1 MSREADKKQRDSALQ
16 PWEVLGVSPDASE
29 ETVRARYL
37 ELVRAHSPERDP
49 EGFRRI
55 HRAYELL
62 KDPMRVAQRLLDVEL
77 EVEPWSEVLE
87 HAEQRPPRVST
98 QVLLSFGNS
107 AGAENAVNGGRQGG
121 GPDG

>member
-1 MSREADKKQRDSALQ
+1 MNTEADKKQRDSELQ

-55 HRAYELL
+55 HRAYELV

-77 EVEPWSEVLE
+77 EVEPWSVVLE
-87 HAEQRPPRVST
+87 HAKQQPPRVSK
-98 QVLLSFGNS
+98 QILLSFGNS
-107 AGAENAVNGGRQGG
+107 AGAEKALGGEREGG